1 MLTWSLLV
9 LLQLSHISA
18 EIIKVNVSTGSTY
31 LDVSWEETKEGV
43 NYTLGY
49 GIPDNITYQEID
61 YTLTPDNIASYQ
73 IDNLSPGVTY
83 TLQLKKDGTEV
94 FKSTGTT
101 KPLPPASLIVSDA
114 GTDYL
119 YLTWQ
124 GNSQSTQDSYRVT
137 VTETNNNSE
146 LFKSDPLTVE
156 YHNLTNLYPG
166 ALYSIA
172 VDSISNDVYS
182 NGTARIIDNTRPL
195 PPTIHWI
202 MAIDNYTLML
212 AWKEDF
218 NSQQDH
224 VYLSAIYNNTFSYE
238 GEMNL
243 TCTMLLSTCVT
254 EVRGVIPGTPIEIRA
269 YSVQNNRRSDPD
281 IAFHSTKPETVTSLL
296 ETSSTTSTLELSV
309 TPPFTSVFVNYSV
322 SIDDGYFYFRNYT
335 YPASHTTFTIGNLS
349 AGIEYN
355 VSVGTVSEW
364 EESRNQFSRI
374 FYTNPNMPGDIDIL
388 TKDILTTSLKISWG
402 HVESGQLDYYEV
414 VISPKEPQTQSP
426 VLQYNTDERNVK
438 FDSLVPGRKYSI
450 TVTAVKGQKKNS
462 TNTVE
467 QYTKPNPPSK
477 IIHTVIGGREI
488 HLDWFKPIIGEVENY
503 TISIVSLG
511 INGTTNTTLPIAPV
525 TLAGTSYSFT
535 QLHPGETYEISIVC
549 NSGGE
554 TSDPLKITA
563 TTNATSVSEL
573 FVDHVTEDYINI
585 SWSRPE
591 NLTFQTFK
599 LTINPPDATTPVS
612 IQESAG
618 ILFHSFTG
626 LQPGTVYNLSI
637 YLISGTSVIDKSERT
652 AITNPLPVDDI
663 NITTHDTSSLLI
675 DWSITKPLQ
684 QHHFEIVYEENND
697 SENIT
702 LPMVLALHDKTSYQ
716 SHIMRLTAGSLYTI
730 HIRAVQEFNDLKS
743 YSSWVTMNKTT
754 KPNSVTELK
763 ASVSGQD
770 AMLSWKPNINS
781 TQDSFYIWYRPI
793 LNLSS
798 FWRQTFTRDLQTTL
812 KGMFAGER
820 YEFIVFAVS
829 IGEMS
834 LPRNVFAEVLPLS
847 PQDVTTSDI
856 LIDSLTLTWSYNK
869 SSTFIEEFELTY
881 TGYHSNSEGM
891 ITVDGG
897 NSTSSVTLSSL
908 KSGES
913 YEISITSQTGNL
925 TSEATSMNVTIK
937 PECLTVL
944 TENTALTTSDVIT
957 IQYTPVVNQFD
968 HYQFTLINDTQRSPV
983 MKSRGDKNRLV
994 TFDRLTGGSLYVVG
1008 VLAVSDTQIS
1018 DIRSISIFTA
1028 PNRPHVEQI
1037 STATEITLIINKPPG
1052 RVDSYLIV
1060 CALNSVPCSSNTID
1074 ASQDKIT
1081 LPFVKLTP
1089 YQKYKFQ
1096 IVTFAGL
1103 KNVSFFMNIETAQAA
1118 PSVVQNLHAK
1128 ETQPREVVLTW
1139 NAPRVTNGIITAY
1152 IVEYRGRRNDM
1163 EPVIDSNVRTIMVD
1177 STSAFSDPIEYT
1189 LKDLTAGLKY
1199 VFMVYAKTIINGPSV
1214 SSLLTTRTY
1223 NPKLKDGVSSDMA
1236 APTTPEDKTSSVTP
1250 STITARF
1257 TNAFS
1262 DEYGEIIQYTIIVAT
1277 NTDEDYLN
1285 TNTLPGWKAYQND
1298 PSIKAYQ
1305 AVSNCSDFFVLES
1318 TCNDR
1323 LRVQKRSV
1331 GEEEY
1336 KTFVIG
1342 SETNCKDPH
1351 YCNGPLKQNTEYYV
1365 KLRAYTTGGYADT
1378 VYSLPF
1384 RTGSVTEESSYGG
1397 IIGGIVAAVVII
1409 ALILFAVLFLRRNIR
1424 SKSNMYRQGHD
1435 HRMTPRSSMRSHK
1448 KKHEINI
1455 ANFRDHVM
1463 TMSADSDFKYAEE
1476 FEDLKEIGR
1485 EQSCSAAELPVNR
1498 GKNRFT
1504 NILPYDHS
1512 RVKLLPTDDEEGSD
1526 YINANYMPGFNSKR
1540 EYIVTQ
1546 GPLPSTRDDFWRMIW
1561 EQNSRNVVMLT
1572 KCVEKGREK
1581 CDQYWP
1587 SGSDAMFYGDI
1598 QVAVLNETKFPSWTV
1613 TEFRIALGDLTRQVR
1628 HFHFTAWPDFGVP
1641 DKPQTLIR
1649 FVRIVREKLIREC
1662 GPIVVHCS
1670 AGVGRSGTFIGLDRL
1685 LQDILDRDIID
1696 IFNVVA
1702 EMRRERVWMV
1712 QTEQQYVC
1720 IHQCLMCVLDGK
1732 EEEHVY
1738 VNSGNVNQAFED
1750 DEGINVEVP

>member
-9 LLQLSHISA
+9 LLQISHISS
-18 EIIKVNVSTGSTY
+18 EIIKVNVSSGSTY
-31 LDVSWEETKEGV
+31 LDISWEETKEGV

-49 GIPDNITYQEID
+49 GIPGNITNQEID
-61 YTLTPDNIASYQ
+61 YTLTTDNIATYQ
-73 IDNLSPGVTY
+73 LDNLSPGVIY
-83 TLQLKKDGTEV
+83 TLQLNKDGTEV

-101 KPLPPASLIVSDA
+101 KPLPPSSLVVSDA

-124 GNSQSTQDSYRVT
+124 GNSRSTQDSYRVT

-146 LFKSDPLTVE
+146 LYKSDPITVE
-156 YHNLTNLYPG
+156 YHNLTGLYPG

-172 VDSISNDVYS
+172 VDSISNGVYS

-224 VYLSAIYNNTFSYE
+224 VYLSATYNNTFNYE

-296 ETSSTTSTLELSV
+296 ENSSTTSSLELSV

-374 FYTNPNMPGDIDIL
+374 FYTNPSMPGDIDIL

-402 HVESGQLDYYEV
+402 PVESGQLDYYEV
-414 VISPKEPQTQSP
+414 EISPKESQTHSP
-426 VLQYNTDERNVK
+426 FLQTNTDERTVK

-462 TNTVE
+462 TKTVE

-477 IIHTVIGGREI
+477 ILHTVIGGREI
-488 HLDWFKPIIGEVENY
+488 HLDWFKPTVGEVENY
-503 TISIVSLG
+503 TVSILSLG
-511 INGTTNTTLPIAPV
+511 INGTTNTTLPIAPI
-525 TLAGTSYSFT
+525 TLQGTSYSFT

-549 NSGGE
+549 RSGGV

-563 TTNATSVSEL
+563 TTNSTSVSEL

-599 LTINPPDATTPVS
+599 LAINPPDSTTPLS

-626 LQPGTVYNLSI
+626 LHPGTVYNLSI
-637 YLISGTSVIDKSERT
+637 YLISGTTVIDKSDRT

-663 NITTHDTSSLLI
+663 NITTHDSSSLLI

-716 SHIMRLTAGSLYTI
+716 SHIMRLTAGSLYTV

-743 YSSWVTMNKTT
+743 YSSWITMNKTT

-763 ASVSGQD
+763 AAVSGQD
-770 AMLSWKPNINS
+770 VMLSWKPNINS

-798 FWRQTFTRDLQTTL
+798 FWRQTFTRDFQTTL

-847 PQDVTTSDI
+847 PEGVTTSDI
-856 LIDSLTLTWSYNK
+856 LTDSVTLTWSYNK

-881 TGYHSNSEGM
+881 TGYHSDSEGV

-897 NSTSSVTLSSL
+897 NSTSSVTLNSL
-908 KSGES
+908 ISGES

-937 PECLTVL
+937 PECLTAL
-944 TENTALTTSDVIT
+944 LENTALTTSDVIT
-957 IQYTPVVNQFD
+957 IQYTAVLNQFD
-968 HYQFTLINDTQRSPV
+968 HYQFTLVNDTQRSPV
-983 MKSRGDKNRLV
+983 IKSRSDTNRMV
-994 TFDRLTGGSLYVVG
+994 TFDRLKGGSLYVVG
-1008 VLAVSDTQIS
+1008 VLTVSNTQIS

-1037 STATEITLIINKPPG
+1037 STATEITLIINKPSG
-1052 RVDSYLIV
+1052 RVDSYLII
-1060 CALNSVPCSSNTID
+1060 CALHSSPCGSHTID
-1074 ASQDKIT
+1074 ANKDKIT

-1128 ETQPREVVLTW
+1128 ETKPREVVLTW

-1152 IVEYRGRRNDM
+1152 VVEYRGRRNDM

-1177 STSAFSDPIEYT
+1177 STSAFIDPITYT

-1199 VFMVYAKTIINGPSV
+1199 IFMVYAKTVTNGPSV

-1223 NPKLKDGVSSDMA
+1223 S
-1236 APTTPEDKTSSVTP
+1236 
-1250 STITARF
+1250 
-1257 TNAFS
+1257 
-1262 DEYGEIIQYTIIVAT
+1262 
-1277 NTDEDYLN
+1277 
-1285 TNTLPGWKAYQND
+1285 
-1298 PSIKAYQ
+1298 
-1305 AVSNCSDFFVLES
+1305 
-1318 TCNDR
+1318 
-1323 LRVQKRSV
+1323 
-1331 GEEEY
+1331 
-1336 KTFVIG
+1336 
-1342 SETNCKDPH
+1342 
-1351 YCNGPLKQNTEYYV
+1351 
-1365 KLRAYTTGGYADT
+1365 
-1378 VYSLPF
+1378 
-1384 RTGSVTEESSYGG
+1384 SVTEESSYGG

-1455 ANFRDHVM
+1455 VNFRDHVL

-1750 DEGINVEVP
+1750 DEGINVEVS

>member
-1223 NPKLKDGVSSDMA
+1223 S
-1236 APTTPEDKTSSVTP
+1236 
-1250 STITARF
+1250 
-1257 TNAFS
+1257 
-1262 DEYGEIIQYTIIVAT
+1262 
-1277 NTDEDYLN
+1277 
-1285 TNTLPGWKAYQND
+1285 
-1298 PSIKAYQ
+1298 
-1305 AVSNCSDFFVLES
+1305 
-1318 TCNDR
+1318 
-1323 LRVQKRSV
+1323 
-1331 GEEEY
+1331 
-1336 KTFVIG
+1336 
-1342 SETNCKDPH
+1342 
-1351 YCNGPLKQNTEYYV
+1351 
-1365 KLRAYTTGGYADT
+1365 
-1378 VYSLPF
+1378 
-1384 RTGSVTEESSYGG
+1384 SVTEESSYGG

>member
-1 MLTWSLLV
+1 MYYILWILLP
-9 LLQLSHISA
+9 LLISHISS

-49 GIPDNITYQEID
+49 GIPGNITYQEIG

-83 TLQLKKDGTEV
+83 TLQLNKDGTEV

-124 GNSQSTQDSYRVT
+124 GNSQSTEDSYRVT

-146 LFKSDPLTVE
+146 LYKSDPLTVE
-156 YHNLTNLYPG
+156 YHNLTSLYPG

-172 VDSISNDVYS
+172 VDSISNGVYS

-224 VYLSAIYNNTFSYE
+224 VSLSAIYNNTFSYE

-309 TPPFTSVFVNYSV
+309 TPPFTSVFENYSV

-402 HVESGQLDYYEV
+402 PVESGQLDYYEV
-414 VISPKEPQTQSP
+414 VISPKEPQTHSP
-426 VLQYNTDERNVK
+426 FLQYNTDERNVK

-450 TVTAVKGQKKNS
+450 TVTAVKGQKINS

-477 IIHTVIGGREI
+477 ILHTVIGGREI
-488 HLDWFKPIIGEVENY
+488 HLDWFKPTVGEVENY
-503 TISIVSLG
+503 TVSIVSLG

-525 TLAGTSYSFT
+525 TLSGTSYSFT

-549 NSGGE
+549 RSGGE

-573 FVDHVTEDYINI
+573 FIDHVTEDFINI

-599 LTINPPDATTPVS
+599 LTINPAHSTTPVS

-626 LQPGTVYNLSI
+626 LHPGTVYNLSI

-652 AITNPLPVDDI
+652 AITDPLPVDDI

-743 YSSWVTMNKTT
+743 YSSWITMNKTT

-770 AMLSWKPNINS
+770 VMLSWKPNINS

-847 PQDVTTSDI
+847 PQDITTSDI
-856 LIDSLTLTWSYNK
+856 LTDSVTLTWSYNK

-881 TGYHSNSEGM
+881 SGYHSNSEG
-891 ITVDGG
+891 IVTVDGG
-897 NSTSSVTLSSL
+897 NSTSSVNLNSL
-908 KSGES
+908 ISGEI

-937 PECLTVL
+937 PECLTAL

-957 IQYTPVVNQFD
+957 IKYTPVVNQFD

-983 MKSRGDKNRLV
+983 IKSRSDTNRLV

-1008 VLAVSDTQIS
+1008 VLTVSNTQIS

-1060 CALNSVPCSSNTID
+1060 CALNSVPCGSHTID
-1074 ASQDKIT
+1074 ASKDKIT

-1103 KNVSFFMNIETAQAA
+1103 KNVSFFMNIETAQSA

-1223 NPKLKDGVSSDMA
+1223 S
-1236 APTTPEDKTSSVTP
+1236 
-1250 STITARF
+1250 
-1257 TNAFS
+1257 
-1262 DEYGEIIQYTIIVAT
+1262 
-1277 NTDEDYLN
+1277 
-1285 TNTLPGWKAYQND
+1285 
-1298 PSIKAYQ
+1298 
-1305 AVSNCSDFFVLES
+1305 
-1318 TCNDR
+1318 
-1323 LRVQKRSV
+1323 
-1331 GEEEY
+1331 
-1336 KTFVIG
+1336 
-1342 SETNCKDPH
+1342 
-1351 YCNGPLKQNTEYYV
+1351 
-1365 KLRAYTTGGYADT
+1365 
-1378 VYSLPF
+1378 
-1384 RTGSVTEESSYGG
+1384 SVTEESSYGG